1 MEFCIFYNSLLSDG
15 ITVVE
20 TDPTG
25 VIWLKL
31 CKHFF
36 HYEHDVYV
44 CFSYIPPQN
53 SVYFNLHPSGF
64 FESVETGIRIYSDLG
79 VVLWM
84 GDLNTRCGNKSDMLH
99 SFII

>member
-1 MEFCIFYNSLLSDG
+1 MLPNEDTVEFCIFYNSLLSDG

-44 CFSYIPPQN
+44 CSLIYRHKTLCILIYIP
-53 SVYFNLHPSGF
+53 VGF
-64 FESVETGIRIYSDLG
+64 LK
-79 VVLWM
+79 VLK
-84 GDLNTRCGNKSDMLH
+84 LV
-99 SFII
+99 

>member
-1 MEFCIFYNSLLSDG
+1 LGSHKLEIESGRFHNIPRENRSCKLCQQGVVESENSLLSDG

-36 HYEHDVYV
+36 QFEQDVYV

-53 SVYFNLHPSGF
+53 SAF
-64 FESVETGIRIYSDLG
+64 
-79 VVLWM
+79 
-84 GDLNTRCGNKSDMLH
+84 
-99 SFII
+99 

>member
-1 MEFCIFYNSLLSDG
+1 MLPNEDTVEFCIFYNSLLSDG

-20 TDPTG
+20 TDLTA

-53 SVYFNLHPSGF
+53 YVYFNLHPSVF
-64 FESVETGIRIYSDLG
+64 FESVEPDIKNIQT
-79 VVLWM
+79 
-84 GDLNTRCGNKSDMLH
+84 
-99 SFII
+99 